1 MLKKYKYHL
10 AVLLAALSYTSLPI
24 FSTLLTHRQVSPF
37 NQVYWRVTFGSI
49 ISFIIA
55 RLLLKQRLPI
65 NRNDLW
71 HLIVNAFIFLFAFTT
86 FSGSIYLGTPIAKAV
101 ALNYSYPVPVV
112 ILSYLFFKDLP
123 GKRNFGAI
131 ILSLISVF
139 ALLEI
144 WSLESLLEIHLGD
157 FLAWINSVFLGFIIV
172 WGTKMRRDTAL
183 NPFITLFY
191 TLLFMLPLLFIFGT
205 ILDLSGFLLFTPSF
219 GIPVNIDIWLILTG
233 LSFIGTVL
241 PLALIYFG
249 ASRLKP
255 YITGILL
262 LTEPVWVYL
271 FGLILFHQSLSLWGI
286 LGIIGIII
294 SVLLV

>member
-1 MLKKYKYHL
+1 MLGKYKYHI
-10 AVLLAALSYTSLPI
+10 AVLIAALSYTSLPI
-24 FSTLLTHRQVSPF
+24 FSTLLTHRHVDLF
-37 NQVYWRVTFGSI
+37 NQVLWRAILGSI
-49 ISFIIA
+49 ISFVIV
-55 RLLLKQRLPI
+55 RCFLKQRLLI
-65 NRNDLW
+65 NKNDLW
-71 HLIVNAFIFLFAFTT
+71 HLLANSLIFLFAFTT

-123 GKRNFGAI
+123 GKRHLGAI
-131 ILSLISVF
+131 ILSLISIF

-144 WSLESLLEIHLGD
+144 WSLESLREIRLGD
-157 FLAWINSVFLGFIIV
+157 FLAWINSIFFGFIIV
-172 WGTKMRRDTAL
+172 WGTKMRRDTTL

-191 TLLFMLPLLFIFGT
+191 TLLFMLPPLFIFGT
-205 ILDLSGFLLFTPSF
+205 ILSLSGFLLFTPSF
-219 GIPVNIDIWLILTG
+219 NIPMNIYIWLILAG
-233 LSFIGTVL
+233 LSFIGTIL

-271 FGLILFHQSLSLWGI
+271 SGLMLFHQSLSLWGV